1 MSTPNRSKLNQLIT
15 ENKRGIVFTSDFL
28 GKKGYSNDLIKRY
41 RRSGW
46 LDAVGRGAYKIKH
59 DKLDWIGGVFT
70 LQNQL
75 ALSVHPGGKT
85 ALLLKGYSHYAKLR
99 DHEVFLYGQP
109 REKLPAWFREYDWGV
124 AVTYRTSNLF
134 PGSLKAGLLDFPD
147 PGFTITI
154 SSPERAAF
162 EMLNNVPVKQS
173 FDEALKIMESLTT
186 LRPDVVQDLLLHCN
200 SVKVKRLF
208 LYLAEYCRHHWFSR
222 LNFDG
227 INLGSGNREIYAGG
241 QLDKKYKITVPKTIQ
256 EEIP

>member
-1 MSTPNRSKLNQLIT
+1 
-15 ENKRGIVFTSDFL
+15 
-28 GKKGYSNDLIKRY
+28 
-41 RRSGW
+41 
-46 LDAVGRGAYKIKH
+46 
-59 DKLDWIGGVFT
+59 
-70 LQNQL
+70 
-75 ALSVHPGGKT
+75 
-85 ALLLKGYSHYAKLR
+85 
-99 DHEVFLYGQP
+99 
-109 REKLPAWFREYDWGV
+109 
-124 AVTYRTSNLF
+124 
-134 PGSLKAGLLDFPD
+134 
-147 PGFTITI
+147 
-154 SSPERAAF
+154 
-162 EMLNNVPVKQS
+162 MLNNVPVKQS